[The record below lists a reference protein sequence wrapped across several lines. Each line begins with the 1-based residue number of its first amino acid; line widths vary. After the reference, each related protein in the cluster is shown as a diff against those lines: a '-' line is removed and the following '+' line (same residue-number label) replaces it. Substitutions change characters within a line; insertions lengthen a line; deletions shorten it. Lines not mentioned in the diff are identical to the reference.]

1 MPRIKALQEEY
12 KTKEVS
18 KWIQERMYHSRIS
31 QAKVAD
37 RIGVSQQAFSHR
49 LNNKLSLKDIWI
61 LDEMLDLTDE
71 ELISICR
78 MDGRRKSE

>member
-18 KWIQERMYHSRIS
+18 KWIQERMYHSKIS
-31 QAKVAD
+31 QAQVAD
-37 RIGVSQQAFSHR
+37 RMDISQQAFSHR